1 VRKSKRSERE
11 REIGSL
17 REWTR
22 ERERERCRRRGRS
35 PEPTSPEEPIVD
47 GSPPVNPSEA
57 IFGETNGDFRWVFG
71 WSVGEDGWAG
81 SRREKTSG
89 RRKEIDKKKKKK
101 VGKRKNNKIR
111 VKK

>member
-1 VRKSKRSERE
+1 MNP
-11 REIGSL
+11 
-17 REWTR
+17 R

-71 WSVGEDGWAG
+71 
-81 SRREKTSG
+81 
-89 RRKEIDKKKKKK
+89 
-101 VGKRKNNKIR
+101 
-111 VKK
+111 